1 MSTPL
6 PRSEFEVVQRFV
18 YLNHASAGVLPRST
32 VAAIETFAREH
43 AESGVLGTYAY
54 DARLPEYR
62 EKIGRFIGAHGSQI
76 ALLTSTSAAAA
87 TVAAGLDWRAG
98 DEVLLCDNEFPA
110 NAVSWTAL
118 RRRGVRARF
127 VRTAENRLTPDT
139 LRRELSPQ
147 TRLVALSWISY
158 ADGYRHD
165 LERLASVAHEAGAL
179 LCVDAMQGLGAFPVD
194 VTHAGVD
201 ALFVGGP
208 KWMLGLHGIALL
220 YLGSGLSERLEL
232 AMPGWR
238 SMENMWDFH
247 NYEQPFSADALR
259 FECGTPNLIGALSLV
274 CAIDLF
280 QRSGREAIAA
290 HVLALTD
297 RLCEGLQSLGAQL
310 STLRGEGISS
320 GIVTFRLPERDS
332 IEVGR
337 ALEKEKVQTNY
348 RSGGIR
354 VSPHG
359 YNTVEEIDFL
369 LAAIATIARTK
380 VLV

>member
-1 MSTPL
+1 VSPPL
-6 PRSEFEVVQRFV
+6 PRSEFEIVQRFV
-18 YLNHASAGVLPRST
+18 YLNHASAGVLPRAT
-32 VAAIETFAREH
+32 VTAIETFAREH
-43 AESGVLGTYAY
+43 AHSGVLGTYAY
-54 DARLPEYR
+54 DVRLPEYR
-62 EKIGRFIGAHGSQI
+62 EKIGRFIGARGSQI

-110 NAVSWTAL
+110 NAVPWTAL
-118 RRRGVRARF
+118 RRRGVRTRF

-139 LRRELSPQ
+139 LRNELSPQ

-165 LERLASVAHEAGAL
+165 LVGLAAVAREAGAL
-179 LCVDAMQGLGAFPVD
+179 FCVDAMQGLGAFPVD
-194 VTHAGVD
+194 VAATGVD
-201 ALFVGGP
+201 ALFAGGP

-220 YLGSGLSERLEL
+220 YIGSGLSERLEL

-259 FECGTPNLIGALSLV
+259 FECGTPNLIGVLSLV
-274 CAIDLF
+274 CAIELF
-280 QRSGREAIAA
+280 ERSGREAIAA

-297 RLCEGLQSLGAQL
+297 RLCEGLHGLGAQL
-310 STLRGEGISS
+310 STLRGERISS
-320 GIVTFRLPERDS
+320 GIVTFRLPGHDS
-332 IEVGR
+332 IEVGA
-337 ALEKEKVQTNY
+337 ALEKEKILTTY
-348 RSGGIR
+348 RAAGIR

-359 YNTVEEIDFL
+359 YNSPEEIDFL
-369 LAAIATIARTK
+369 LATIAAIARKK